1 MLTRWKIAIVTGLFV
16 VGALS
21 FLLGL
26 FPTFA
31 GIFWI
36 LWFTGCGACI
46 LALVLTVLVPTHRPA
61 VSRPVA
67 SRSAVRRSVTDPPVT
82 GGPAADSATGS
93 ADGVSRP

>member
-36 LWFTGCGACI
+36 LWFAGCGACI

-61 VSRPVA
+61 S
-67 SRSAVRRSVTDPPVT
+67 DPPVT
-82 GGPAADSATGS
+82 GGPAADTATGP